1 MNLNYSSAKTILHLY
16 RKKIK
21 KPKIEENSAG
31 VKRCPFSEIN
41 LKNHVNPF
49 EVIATQGGRDL
60 KDLFFTQRAIKIG
73 RKIKEKAKIVVKEEP
88 KLKEEE
94 GRSFVEKF
102 LFYKEMETK
111 FIVKEMPKIVPKI
124 EEKTSKTLFRK
135 AIIIKAIDP
144 LYLSNKCI

>member
-1 MNLNYSSAKTILHLY
+1 LNLNYSSAKTILHLY

-21 KPKIEENSAG
+21 KPKIEENSVDAQ
-31 VKRCPFSEIN
+31 RCSFSEII
-41 LKNHVNPF
+41 LKHHVNPF

-60 KDLFFTQRAIKIG
+60 KDLFFAQKASKIG
-73 RKIKEKAKIVVKEEP
+73 HKIREKAKIVVKEEP
-88 KLKEEE
+88 KPKEE

-111 FIVKEMPKIVPKI
+111 FIAKEMPKIVPKI
-124 EEKTSKTLFRK
+124 EEKPLKSLFRP

-144 LYLSNKCI
+144 LYTLIK